1 MAEYSEHLQ
10 RYGVMFDT
18 ASDLI
23 TVGEAHSNLVVEYG
37 STITAPELFGI
48 PEGVLLEGWF
58 DKNDNL

>member
-1 MAEYSEHLQ
+1 
-10 RYGVMFDT
+10 MFDT

-48 PEGVLLEGWF
+48 PEGVLLECWF